1 MNQFFTLILRLAIA
15 AALLASLFGQI
26 MIVPNSGMLE
36 FQRDYGGDLAPI
48 LAAASIIGV
57 ACVQAMLVAGWMLL
71 GMIDRDAIF
80 SRKAFRWIDVIIGA
94 ALAGVLLSLAVAVCF
109 FALDPGLDEM
119 VFFGAML
126 GLASCIGAG
135 CSFAV
140 LMVIMRGL
148 LRKATELK
156 TEMAE
161 VI

>member
-36 FQRDYGGDLAPI
+36 FQRDYGHDLAPI

-57 ACVQAMLVAGWMLL
+57 ACVQVMLVAGWMLL

-94 ALAGVLLSLAVAVCF
+94 ALAGVLLSLAVTACF
-109 FALDPGLDEM
+109 FALDPGIDEM

-135 CSFAV
+135 CSFAM

>member
-1 MNQFFTLILRLAIA
+1 MNAFLILMLRLVLA
-15 AALLASLFGQI
+15 ASFLASLFGQI
-26 MIVPNSGMLE
+26 MVVPNSGMLE
-36 FQRDYGGDLAPI
+36 FQRDYGPDMAPI

-57 ACVQAMLVAGWMLL
+57 ACVQVMLVAGWMLL

-80 SRKAFRWIDVIIGA
+80 SDKAFRWIDVIIGA

-109 FALDPGLDEM
+109 FVVDTGADEM
-119 VFFGAML
+119 VFIGAML
-126 GLASCIGAG
+126 GLAACIGAG
-135 CSFAV
+135 TSFAM
-140 LMVIMRGL
+140 LMLIMRGL